1 MKINF
6 PNGQVVEVPEAALV
20 RDPEMEFL
28 NANRES
34 LEKKYPGQWVAIKGR
49 EVVGFGESL
58 KLAGDMAN
66 AKGIERPL
74 FTAFRRLEDQDKVF
88 LGANRRA

>member
-6 PNGQVVEVPEAALV
+6 PNGQVVEVPESGLV

-28 NANRES
+28 NANRKS
-34 LEKKYPGQWVAIKGR
+34 LEKQYPGQWVAIKGSA
-49 EVVGFGESL
+49 VVGFGESL
-58 KLAGDMAN
+58 KRAGDMPS

-74 FTAFRRLEDQDKVF
+74 FTAFRRLEDQDRIF

>member
-6 PNGQVVEVPEAALV
+6 PNGQVVEIPDSLFVC
-20 RDPEMEFL
+20 DPEMHYLES
-28 NANRES
+28 NRKL
-34 LEKKYPGQWVAIKGR
+34 LEKRYPGQWVAIKGS

-58 KLAGDMAN
+58 RQAADMAK
-66 AKGIERPL
+66 AKSIERPL
-74 FTAFRRLEDQDKVF
+74 FTAFRRLEDQGKIF